1 MKLLL
6 IALLSLL
13 LVAGL
18 AQGQGVYVIQGKN
31 GPIFTDQPQP
41 GAKPVTLP
49 PLNVATPP
57 PAAAASREATKEV
70 KETTKEVS
78 KEAAKP
84 AAKAAAEAPS
94 YREFSIVWPEKEGS
108 VLANTAI
115 FEVRLAVDPP
125 LLLGEGHAFAVSVN
139 GRAVNQRFTATE
151 FMIPPEFWGDAEPP
165 FNQEMQLD
173 AAIVDGSGRVL
184 KSAAPVRFYMR
195 HATLQLPRRP
205 K

>member
-1 MKLLL
+1 MKLLS

-31 GPIFTDQPQP
+31 GPIYTDQPLP

-70 KETTKEVS
+70 A

-84 AAKAAAEAPS
+84 ATEAAAEVPS
-94 YREFSIVWPEKEGS
+94 YREFAVVWPENEGS

-125 LLLGEGHAFAVSVN
+125 LLLGAGHAFAVSVN

-184 KSAAPVRFYMR
+184 KRAAPVRFYMR
-195 HATLQLPRRP
+195 HATLQVPRRR
-205 K
+205 

>member
-1 MKLLL
+1 MKLLS

-57 PAAAASREATKEV
+57 PAAAASREAIKEV
-70 KETTKEVS
+70 EEATKDAS
-78 KEAAKP
+78 KP
-84 AAKAAAEAPS
+84 AAKAVAEVAS
-94 YREFSIVWPEKEGS
+94 YREFAIVWPENEGS

-115 FEVRLAVDPP
+115 FEVRVAVDPP
-125 LLLGEGHAFAVSVN
+125 LLLGAGHAFAVSVN

-195 HATLQLPRRP
+195 HATLQVPRRR
-205 K
+205 

>member
-1 MKLLL
+1 MKSLS

-31 GPIFTDQPQP
+31 GPTFTDQPLP

-49 PLNVATPP
+49 PLNVVTPP
-57 PAAAASREATKEV
+57 PAAAGAKEATKEV
-70 KETTKEVS
+70 VKEAT

-94 YREFSIVWPEKEGS
+94 YREFAIVWPENGGS
-108 VLANTAI
+108 VLANTAV

-125 LLLGEGHAFAVSVN
+125 LLLGDGHAFSVSVN
-139 GRAVNQRFTATE
+139 GRAVGQRFTASE
-151 FMIPPEFWGDAEPP
+151 FMIPPEFWGDAAPP

-173 AAIVDGSGRVL
+173 AAIVDGEGRVL
-184 KSAAPVRFYMR
+184 KSAAAVRFYMR
-195 HATLQLPRRP
+195 HATLQVPRRR
-205 K
+205 

>member
-1 MKLLL
+1 MKLLS

-31 GPIFTDQPQP
+31 GPIYTDQPQP

-57 PAAAASREATKEV
+57 PAAAASREATKE
-70 KETTKEVS
+70 
-78 KEAAKP
+78 AAKP
-84 AAKAAAEAPS
+84 AAEAAAEVPS
-94 YREFSIVWPEKEGS
+94 YREFAVVWPENEGS

-125 LLLGEGHAFAVSVN
+125 LLLGAGHAFAVSVN

-173 AAIVDGSGRVL
+173 AAIVDGRGRVL
-184 KSAAPVRFYMR
+184 KSAAPVRVYMR
-195 HATLQLPRRP
+195 HATLQLPRRR
-205 K
+205 

>member
-1 MKLLL
+1 MKLLS

-31 GPIFTDQPQP
+31 GPIYTDQPQP

-70 KETTKEVS
+70 T

-84 AAKAAAEAPS
+84 AAEAAAEVPS
-94 YREFSIVWPEKEGS
+94 YREFAVVWPENEGS

-125 LLLGEGHAFAVSVN
+125 LLLGAGHAFAVSVN

-195 HATLQLPRRP
+195 HATLQLPRRR
-205 K
+205 